1 MIVRL
6 MEDGQYELASEQLSR
21 LDELDAETVVA
32 LDAGDAQRV
41 SAALRQMWSLVQASG
56 TRIPDSELVPSD
68 AVIPPVDLSL
78 EEARRM
84 LGEEGFVPDVER

>member
-1 MIVRL
+1 VIVRL
-6 MEDGQYELASEQLSR
+6 MEDGQYELDSEQLSR

-32 LDAGDAQRV
+32 LDAHDAQRV
-41 SAALRQMWSLVQASG
+41 SAALSQMWSLVQANG

-68 AVIPPVDLSL
+68 AVIPPADLSL

-84 LGEEGFVPDVER
+84 LGEEGFIPDVER